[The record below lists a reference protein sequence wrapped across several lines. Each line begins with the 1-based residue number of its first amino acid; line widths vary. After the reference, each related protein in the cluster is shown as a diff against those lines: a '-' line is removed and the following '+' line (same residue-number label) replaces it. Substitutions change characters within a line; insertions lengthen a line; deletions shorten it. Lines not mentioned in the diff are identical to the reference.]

1 MANNALREVNWRAGN
16 WEGWSLSRQ
25 GYLAI
30 PEFAYALAVYARA
43 RGEVRPGWAKYLR
56 PDARAYFKI
65 ESKVLAAGRVPAGS
79 DRTGPTEL
87 MLGQPAAREL
97 PDKADVPEDEAGHSK
112 WDAAE
117 QDDAEDNSA
126 TGEVEPQ
133 SDQSADSHFTQG
145 SLYAAQGEHELAVA
159 SYSCA
164 LELNPDDSE
173 AWLQRARS
181 QLRLRRF
188 SEVIDDCSRCLD
200 HDPDCLTAQCC
211 RAYSYLWLRQYAQAL
226 RDMDAGL
233 RIDKRDPQIHFIRG
247 LAHLGLG
254 NNRRAIADLN
264 NARRFAPNWADIYLA
279 RSRAYEALGKT
290 RHAKADLA
298 EAIRREPVFADK
310 ATREA
315 SLACISHPY
324 ISE

>member
-1 MANNALREVNWRAGN
+1 LT
-16 WEGWSLSRQ
+16 
-25 GYLAI
+25 I
-30 PEFAYALAVYARA
+30 PEYAYALALYARA
-43 RGEVRPGWAKYLR
+43 RGEARPRWAEYLR

-65 ESKVLAAGRVPAGS
+65 ESKDLAAGRLPAGS
-79 DRTGPTEL
+79 DFTGPTES

-97 PDKADVPEDEAGHSK
+97 PDTADVPEDEASHSR
-112 WDAAE
+112 WDVAE
-117 QDDAEDNSA
+117 QTDAEDNSA
-126 TGEVEPQ
+126 SGEVEPE
-133 SDQSADSHFTQG
+133 SAERADNHFTQG
-145 SLYAAQGEHELAVA
+145 SLYAAQAEHAMAVA
-159 SYSCA
+159 SYTRA

-181 QLRLRRF
+181 QLCLRRF
-188 SEVIDDCSRCLD
+188 SEVIDDCSRRLE
-200 HDPDCLTAQCC
+200 HHPDFLVARCC

-226 RDMDAGL
+226 RDIDTGL
-233 RIDKRDPQIHFIRG
+233 RMHKRDPQIHYIRG

-254 NNRRAIADLN
+254 NIRQAIADLKK
-264 NARRFAPNWADIYLA
+264 AARFAPNWAEIYLA

-298 EAIRREPVFADK
+298 EAIRREPVFADR